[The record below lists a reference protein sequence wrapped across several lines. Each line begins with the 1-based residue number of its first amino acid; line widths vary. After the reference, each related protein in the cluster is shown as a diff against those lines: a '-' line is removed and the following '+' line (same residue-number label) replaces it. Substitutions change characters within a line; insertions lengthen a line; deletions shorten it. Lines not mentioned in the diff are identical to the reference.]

1 MKEESSWRQ
10 ILKKI
15 LRAIKSFIM
24 NLFYMDYQVELEEMK
39 ASRFKLTFTV
49 LATATI
55 IWIVMLA
62 RLKYFMFFMCL
73 TLVAGWLGFVV
84 VAIGK
89 FLERKKPAVNPLE
102 ACSRLAPIEGQK
114 ENKT

>member
-15 LRAIKSFIM
+15 LRALKSFIINM
-24 NLFYMDYQVELEEMK
+24 FYMDYQVETEEMK
-39 ASRFKLTFTV
+39 ASRFKLIFIV

-62 RLKYFMFFMCL
+62 RLKYFMFFMGL
-73 TLVAGWLGFVV
+73 TLFAGWLGFVV
-84 VAIGK
+84 LAIGK
-89 FLERKKPAVNPLE
+89 FLERKKPAVSPLE
-102 ACSRLAPIEGQK
+102 AGSRLAPNEEQK